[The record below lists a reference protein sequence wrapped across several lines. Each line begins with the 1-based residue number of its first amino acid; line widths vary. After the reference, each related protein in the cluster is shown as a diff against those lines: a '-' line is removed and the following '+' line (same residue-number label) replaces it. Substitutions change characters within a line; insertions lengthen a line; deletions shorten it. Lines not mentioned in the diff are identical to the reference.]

1 MLLKK
6 IEEVALQ
13 SYCALDCRDVSR
25 VDIRVGEDGVPY
37 FLEVNPLPGLS
48 PVYGDLPIMAR
59 GMGWDYARLVKTI
72 FYHAMKRY
80 GLVSE

>member
-1 MLLKK
+1 
-6 IEEVALQ
+6 
-13 SYCALDCRDVSR
+13 
-25 VDIRVGEDGVPY
+25 VGEDGIPY

-72 FYHAMKRY
+72 FHHAVKRY